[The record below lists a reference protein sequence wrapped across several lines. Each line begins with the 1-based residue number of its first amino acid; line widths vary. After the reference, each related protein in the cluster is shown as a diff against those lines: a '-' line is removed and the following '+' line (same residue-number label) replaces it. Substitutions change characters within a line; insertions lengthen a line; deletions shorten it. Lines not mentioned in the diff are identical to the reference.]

1 MKKLPK
7 LDDTFAQVYCGTW
20 FGGLGMVKS
29 DISVPMEQIDGKQG
43 LIADQDGPYGIILA
57 PSRELVIQIEEE
69 AGIQP

>member
-1 MKKLPK
+1 
-7 LDDTFAQVYCGTW
+7 
-20 FGGLGMVKS
+20 
-29 DISVPMEQIDGKQG
+29 MEQIDGKQG